1 MIFLKWLHRRQDEEL
16 LKTAEQVLKDFRN
29 EISSMEVCGEER
41 EVLENMIFLLL
52 NTYMEEDEKNF
63 SVMQTGRA
71 ALIHWRRRWYWEK
84 TEEPMP
90 LLMTD
95 AWKRGR
101 GRGSI
106 KRLPGILEKISPLS
120 DLMYLQEWCFCI
132 QERQEIERKGHS
144 ACWTLPTGCWGIGS
158 LSIILFYSVS
168 LWQRMDGMLYLPRR
182 G

>member
-29 EISSMEVCGEER
+29 EISSMAVCGEER

-52 NTYMEEDEKNF
+52 NTYMEEDEKKF
-63 SVMQTGRA
+63 LCDTDGKGCLDTLA
-71 ALIHWRRRWYWEK
+71 APLVLGENGG
-84 TEEPMP
+84 TMP
-90 LLMTD
+90 LLMTGV
-95 AWKRGR
+95 WKRS
-101 GRGSI
+101 RGST
-106 KRLPGILEKISPLS
+106 KHLPGILEKISPLS
-120 DLMYLQEWCFCI
+120 DLMYLQEWYFCT

-158 LSIILFYSVS
+158 LSIILFCSVS
-168 LWQRMDGMLYLPRR
+168 LWQRMDGRLYLPRR

>member
-52 NTYMEEDEKNF
+52 NTYMKEDGKKFLCDADGKGCLDTLAAPLVLGENGGTYAASYDRCLEEE
-63 SVMQTGRA
+63 Q
-71 ALIHWRRRWYWEK
+71 
-84 TEEPMP
+84 
-90 LLMTD
+90 
-95 AWKRGR
+95 
-101 GRGSI
+101 
-106 KRLPGILEKISPLS
+106 
-120 DLMYLQEWCFCI
+120 
-132 QERQEIERKGHS
+132 GHS

-158 LSIILFYSVS
+158 LSIILFCSVS
-168 LWQRMDGMLYLPRR
+168 LWQRMDGRLYLPRR